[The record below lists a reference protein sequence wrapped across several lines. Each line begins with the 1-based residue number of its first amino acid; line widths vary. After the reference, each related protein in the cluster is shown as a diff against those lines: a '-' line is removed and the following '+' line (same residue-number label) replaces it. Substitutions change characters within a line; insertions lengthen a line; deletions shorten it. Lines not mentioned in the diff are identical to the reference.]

1 MEESAKSSSAGQN
14 QEKALNEKD
23 LGNEAFLAG
32 RYQEAIDHF
41 TIAIQLDPYNHVLF
55 RYENR
60 I

>member
-1 MEESAKSSSAGQN
+1 MEESAKSSAAGPN
-14 QEKALNEKD
+14 QEKALHEKD

-32 RYQEAIDHF
+32 RYQEAVDHF
-41 TIAIQLDPYNHVLF
+41 TNAIQLDPYNHVLF